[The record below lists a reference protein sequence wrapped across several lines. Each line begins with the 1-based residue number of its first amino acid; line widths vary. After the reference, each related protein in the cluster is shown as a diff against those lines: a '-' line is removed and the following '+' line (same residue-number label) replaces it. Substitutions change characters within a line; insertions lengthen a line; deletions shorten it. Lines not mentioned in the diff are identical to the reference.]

1 MGIIKL
7 FGQGFGTAARKGRM
21 LALLWFVYFLF
32 SLLIVAPF
40 YFLLES
46 QFSRSLLGEKLFGG
60 ASLLWL
66 GDLVYKFQDI
76 PPLLSGCMIG
86 TSILFLLFL
95 VFLNGGIIG
104 RIAADEEKLTLG
116 NFFGDCGRYFGRF
129 FRVLLI
135 SFVGYFLIFGILGR
149 FISIPFRIWSKG
161 ASTQW
166 TPLLSS
172 SFRLLVLLLLF
183 SVVKMFFDYVKVTLV
198 MDDSRKTVRTTLRN
212 FRVLGGRRFFKA
224 WALFLLVGL
233 LFVISTIVYLAVAK
247 SLPKAGIGPLLL
259 FLWQQVYI
267 AVRLWISILF
277 FSTEYGFLKSQ
288 RPAF

>member
-21 LALLWFVYFLF
+21 LVLLWFSYFLF

-60 ASLLWL
+60 VGLLWL
-66 GDLVYKFQDI
+66 GDLIYKFQDI

-104 RIAADEEKLTLG
+104 RIAAGEEKLTLG

-135 SFVGYFLIFGILGR
+135 SLVGYFLIFGILGR
-149 FISIPFRIWSKG
+149 FISIPFRIWSRG

-166 TPLLSS
+166 TTLLSS
-172 SFRLLVLLLLF
+172 SFRLVILLLLF
-183 SVVKMFFDYVKVTLV
+183 SIVKMFFDYVKVTLV
-198 MDDSRKTVRTTLRN
+198 VEDSRKTVRTTLRN
-212 FRVLGGRRFFKA
+212 CGFLGRRFFKA
-224 WALFLLVGL
+224 WSLFLLVGL
-233 LFVISTIVYLAVAK
+233 LFIVSTILYLAVAK
-247 SLPKAGIGPLLL
+247 ALPKTGIGPLSL
-259 FLWQQVYI
+259 FLWQQAYI
-267 AVRLWISILF
+267 IMRLWITILF
-277 FSTEYGFLKSQ
+277 FTTEYGFLKSQ
-288 RPAF
+288 RPAV

>member
-21 LALLWFVYFLF
+21 LVLLWFIYFLF

-60 ASLLWL
+60 VGLLWL
-66 GDLVYKFQDI
+66 GDLIYKFQDI

-104 RIAADEEKLTLG
+104 RIAAAEERITLG
-116 NFFGDCGRYFGRF
+116 DFFADCGRYFGRL
-129 FRVLLI
+129 FRVFLL
-135 SFVGYFLIFGILGR
+135 SLVGYLFIFGVLGR
-149 FISIPFRIWSKG
+149 FISIPFRAWSKG

-166 TPLLSS
+166 TTLLSS
-172 SFRLLVLLLLF
+172 SFRLLILLLLF
-183 SVVKMFFDYVKVTLV
+183 SIVKMFFDYVKVTLV
-198 MDDSRKTVRTTLRN
+198 VEDSRKTVRTTLRN
-212 FRVLGGRRFFKA
+212 FRFLGRRFFKA
-224 WALFLLVGL
+224 WSLFLLVGL
-233 LFVISTIVYLAVAK
+233 LFVVSTILYLAVAK
-247 SLPKAGIGPLLL
+247 ALPKTGIGPLFL
-259 FLWQQVYI
+259 FLWQQAYI
-267 AVRLWISILF
+267 IVRLWITILF
-277 FSTEYGFLKSQ
+277 FTTEYGFLKSQ
-288 RPAF
+288 RPAV